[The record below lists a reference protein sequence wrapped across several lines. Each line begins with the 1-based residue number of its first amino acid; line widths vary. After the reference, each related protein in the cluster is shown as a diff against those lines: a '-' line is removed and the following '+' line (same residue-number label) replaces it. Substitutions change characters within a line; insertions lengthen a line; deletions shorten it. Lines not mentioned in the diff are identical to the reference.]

1 MSFLALA
8 ISIKA
13 KAINTTARTVR
24 SQQKIEKIIEP
35 CELFKTLPDLKNIP
49 APITA
54 PITIIIEEKKLIFFF
69 KGALANEDSLFRFSF
84 CNAFSFVKFTY
95 LLYLKF

>member
-1 MSFLALA
+1 MYKGNCKTGVCNSRDMQ
-8 ISIKA
+8 KVVYTM
-13 KAINTTARTVR
+13 NVE
-24 SQQKIEKIIEP
+24 KIEKIIEP

-69 KGALANEDSLFRFSF
+69 FFFLANEDSLFRFSF